1 MGVNVTEGDFMKRR
15 ISLPTSVK
23 STGPGITDHMLL
35 ASIST
40 HLHLSKDP
48 ASGQSTSPS
57 LIEKNPTAYI
67 NPAQPLMCAVSVSEE
82 ETKAQQLVSLSPP
95 FLPQEAVEASWK
107 REETETTLPRTFL
120 WRRPHQ
126 IVRAFF
132 ITNRLMR
139 LLWLNYLLV

>member
-1 MGVNVTEGDFMKRR
+1 MSALR
-15 ISLPTSVK
+15 

-82 ETKAQQLVSLSPP
+82 EIKAQQLRVKNARNKLA
-95 FLPQEAVEASWK
+95 EAVKALDK
-107 REETETTLPRTFL
+107 P
-120 WRRPHQ
+120 
-126 IVRAFF
+126 IVC
-132 ITNRLMR
+132 
-139 LLWLNYLLV
+139 